1 MKKTLTLL
9 ALVLAMLFAWGAA
22 ADEPPAELLGTWQV
36 IGGTE
41 EISEGQEVYFVFAE
55 TEITRHVNNGGEE
68 ESISAGYT
76 VDGDMI
82 VLDDGSEPVYFML
95 QGDSLQLWNEE
106 TLLVFTR
113 VADVSVSAAPEGLIG
128 TWKAVGGDFV
138 PSDEMEAYF
147 IFAETELTMV
157 SIYGDEE
164 YRETLPYAVEGNAIV
179 AEDAPV
185 NFELAGDVLTMWDE
199 EMTII
204 FFRVTD
210 GVAAPAAPAAD
221 ASVLIGEWKL
231 LGMADEVPGV
241 QMPEDYDVY
250 FIFTE
255 TEMTSKIVYE
265 GEEQTVSAAYT
276 VDGNRLVQDVSDMTW
291 EMDGDILILTE
302 DGVSLRFERVASG
315 IIGEWDIVE
324 MLGDEEGTQS
334 LMMIQALG
342 GYMHVIF
349 TDTEMTLTMSLL
361 GQTEDETHAYT
372 LEDGMLVIADGS
384 TLPYVLEGDRLILG
398 TEDDGMVLERI
409 EAAAQEETAVQE
421 LPVTGEGVIG
431 EWTLVEA
438 QGENDA
444 VATYQMVLLLG
455 GSVEL
460 TIAEDSASLTISIM
474 GETSTD
480 ITDCTII
487 GDVAYLDGG
496 TVCTLQGHQLM
507 VTEEGMEGITLV
519 FERAGTAE
527 AIALEQTVTAEE
539 AAVKATG
546 VAGEWNLI
554 SIEGDAEG
562 TAYFA
567 MVQQLGGSIELVI
580 TESRAVM
587 TVCMMD
593 VPAIMRD
600 SVCTIVGD
608 TAYMEDGAVC
618 VLVGGQLIFTAD
630 GVTMVYERK

>member
-9 ALVLAMLFAWGAA
+9 VLVLAMLFAVGVAA
-22 ADEPPAELLGTWQV
+22 QADTPDELLGK
-36 IGGTE
+36 
-41 EISEGQEVYFVFAE
+41 
-55 TEITRHVNNGGEE
+55 
-68 ESISAGYT
+68 
-76 VDGDMI
+76 
-82 VLDDGSEPVYFML
+82 
-95 QGDSLQLWNEE
+95 
-106 TLLVFTR
+106 
-113 VADVSVSAAPEGLIG
+113 
-128 TWKAVGGDFV
+128 WKAVGGDHEPTEGVEQYFV
-138 PSDEMEAYF
+138 FTETEMTTLVVYYGEEYAETMPYTIEGNAVVAEDYPVNFEVDGDTLTMWDDEMTIIFTRVTDEAGEATAVPAELLGKWKAVGGDYESTEGVEQYF
-147 IFAETELTMV
+147 VFTETEMTTLAVYYGEEYAETM
-157 SIYGDEE
+157 
-164 YRETLPYAVEGNAIV
+164 PYTIEGNAIV
-179 AEDAPV
+179 AEDVPV
-185 NFELAGDVLTMWDE
+185 NFELAGDTLTMWDGE
-199 EMTII
+199 ITII
-204 FFRVTD
+204 FARVGGEAEAD
-210 GVAAPAAPAAD
+210 APAD
-221 ASVLIGEWKL
+221 TSVLVGEWKL
-231 LGMADEVPGV
+231 LGAADE
-241 QMPEDYDVY
+241 QTAQMMPEGYEAY

-255 TEMTSKIVYE
+255 TEMTAKVVYE
-265 GEEQTVSAAYT
+265 GEEQTTSAFYT
-276 VDGNRLVQDVSDMTW
+276 IEGNRLVQDVSEMTW

-324 MLGDEEGTQS
+324 MLGDEEGTKS
-334 LMMIQALG
+334 LEMIKALG

-384 TLPYVLEGDRLILG
+384 TLSYVLEGDRLILG

-474 GETSTD
+474 GETNTD

-519 FERAGTAE
+519 FERVGTAE
-527 AIALEQTVTAEE
+527 AIALEQTVTDEE

-567 MVQQLGGSIELVI
+567 MVQQQGGSIELVI